1 MRMEMGG
8 SSCHGYLAIQVL
20 AAGYPRSQTPVF
32 GAPPSLH
39 LGQSKGLLANC
50 ARCAGAAA
58 LRARRCAGLSGS
70 LSRRAGTAAAGT
82 AAAAVQ
88 NHDGELPFALVPSPL
103 LLPEPAPGTPAALY
117 SLDTAPSPRAL
128 HRCAPFATPWSAFL

>member
-82 AAAAVQ
+82 AAAGTAAGGSFFFS
-88 NHDGELPFALVPSPL
+88 HLGSGALIF
-103 LLPEPAPGTPAALY
+103 Y
-117 SLDTAPSPRAL
+117 
-128 HRCAPFATPWSAFL
+128 F